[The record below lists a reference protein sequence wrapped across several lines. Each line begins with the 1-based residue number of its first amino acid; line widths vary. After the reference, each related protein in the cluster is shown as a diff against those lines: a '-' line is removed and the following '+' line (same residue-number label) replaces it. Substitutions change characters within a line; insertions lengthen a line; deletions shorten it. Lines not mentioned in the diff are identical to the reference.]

1 MNYGKIKPVDVAN
14 GEGVRVSL
22 FVSGCPHHCKGCF
35 NPELWNYEAGQSYTI
50 DTTIEIVNL
59 CNKPYI
65 SGLTLLGG
73 EPLDPKNVPYIIQ
86 LCHIFKKYFPHKTI
100 WCYTGY
106 RWEEIK
112 QLYIMKWIDVV
123 VDGQFVEALKDPRLK
138 FRGSSNQ
145 RIIDVK
151 KSLESGK
158 VYVIK
163 ELMGE

>member
-35 NPELWNYEAGQSYTI
+35 NPELWNYHAGKSYTI
-50 DTTIEIVNL
+50 DTTVEIINL
-59 CNKPYI
+59 CYKPYI
-65 SGLTLLGG
+65 SGLSLLGG
-73 EPLDPKNVPYIIQ
+73 EPLDPKNVGYLTQ
-86 LCHIFKKYFPHKTI
+86 LCNTFKRYFPDKTI

-112 QLYIMKWIDVV
+112 QLYIMKYIDVL

-151 KSLESGK
+151 KSLDSGK
-158 VYVIK
+158 VFLRK
-163 ELMGE
+163 ELMGD

>member
-1 MNYGKIKPVDVAN
+1 MNYGKIKPCDVAN

-35 NPELWNYEAGQSYTI
+35 NAELWNYDAGQAFTSE
-50 DTTIEIVNL
+50 EIFDIINL
-59 CNKPYI
+59 CTPNHI
-65 SGLTLLGG
+65 SGLSLLGG
-73 EPLDPKNVPYIIQ
+73 EPLDPRNVQ
-86 LCHIFKKYFPHKTI
+86 RLTDLCVVFKRTFPHKTI

-106 RWEEIK
+106 PWEEISH
-112 QLYIMKWIDVV
+112 LYIMKYIDVV

-158 VYVIK
+158 VFVRK
-163 ELMGE
+163 DLM